1 MNPERRATI
10 RGHLVEQ
17 FRWHDCPICY
27 VDAHRVSVS
36 FDQAVADLQAAGEVP
51 PGNRRHITSTPFV
64 GDSRQSAHRPQ
75 PPS

>member
-27 VDAHRVSVS
+27 VDAHRVPGS
-36 FDQAVADLQAAGEVP
+36 FDHAVADLQAAGRVL
-51 PGNRRHITSTPFV
+51 PGDRSPHTSRPF
-64 GDSRQSAHRPQ
+64 GDA
-75 PPS
+75 